1 MVKQKGG
8 ATMSYNEG
16 GFGESSD
23 NRGYG
28 GSRGYGGGRRFGGG
42 RGYGG
47 GRRFDDRPKP
57 VETGK
62 EYDVSITEISR
73 KGDGIARVDG
83 FVIFVKGGQVG
94 QNAKVKVT
102 QVGGRFAT
110 AEVIGEGSQ
119 QPAEST
125 E

>member
-1 MVKQKGG
+1 
-8 ATMSYNEG
+8 MSYNGG

-28 GSRGYGGGRRFGGG
+28 GDRGYSGGRRFG
-42 RGYGG
+42 GG

-73 KGDGIARVDG
+73 KGDGITRVDG
-83 FVIFVKGGQVG
+83 FVIFVKGGQIG
-94 QNAKVKVT
+94 QNAKIKVT

-110 AEVIGEGSQ
+110 AEVVGEGSPQ
-119 QPAEST
+119 SAAEPSS